1 MNYQTLTIDNAII
14 NQLERERLLAVQ
26 RYQLSNVSNLRSL
39 EDLVQMVARVCDT
52 PVAYISLIGQDKQ
65 VFVAQTGL
73 GFENADKGES
83 FCADT
88 INQNELVVIKDAALH
103 PKYASNPYVKG
114 EPNVRFYAG
123 MPIKT
128 NQGQN
133 IGTLCVIDK
142 KPREL
147 SIYQLETLRMLT
159 SHIIYLMELRIALNL
174 VNEQKTIIR
183 SDSMLMEKYYAQNSQ
198 LKSLAQV
205 LSHQISGPV
214 ASIKG
219 LMYLINSLPVEE
231 SGQYLPLV
239 SLVLDQMDEAV
250 KSVTASAFAAVE

>member
-142 KPREL
+142 
-147 SIYQLETLRMLT
+147 
-159 SHIIYLMELRIALNL
+159 
-174 VNEQKTIIR
+174 
-183 SDSMLMEKYYAQNSQ
+183 SQ
-198 LKSLAQV
+198 E
-205 LSHQISGPV
+205 
-214 ASIKG
+214 
-219 LMYLINSLPVEE
+219 N
-231 SGQYLPLV
+231 
-239 SLVLDQMDEAV
+239 
-250 KSVTASAFAAVE
+250 